1 MLQHPVEQLLKELQP
16 RPSCIISD
24 KLLTWTADTCR
35 NLQLARIVFDGMS
48 CFTQIVMH
56 SLYISKIH
64 QSVAPD
70 KPFSVPGLP
79 HEVELTRAQL
89 PGLFNPG
96 PKHVPGFRDRVRE
109 TEGQAYG
116 VVVNTFE
123 EVEKTYVE
131 EFRIQRGGRVW
142 CVGPLSLNG
151 ELDLDSDSNGRYD
164 ECLKW
169 LDGKKAASVVY
180 ACLGSLSRPS
190 PPQFVE
196 LALGLEA
203 SNHPFVVVVK
213 GEEMWRWIWGE
224 GIGERTSGR
233 GFFIRDWAPQVAILS
248 HPGVGA
254 LLTHCGWNSTLEGM
268 CAGLPMITWPLF
280 GEQFL
285 NERLIVG
292 ILGIGVGVGAKGVV
306 HVGEEEGENKVQRDG
321 IKEAIERVMG
331 GGNEGCERRKRAQ
344 ELGDIA
350 KRSVEEGGSSW
361 LNVELLIQDITNLIT
376 TKQERKPC

>member
-1 MLQHPVEQLLKELQP
+1 M
-16 RPSCIISD
+16 
-24 KLLTWTADTCR
+24 
-35 NLQLARIVFDGMS
+35 
-48 CFTQIVMH
+48 
-56 SLYISKIH
+56 
-64 QSVAPD
+64 
-70 KPFSVPGLP
+70 
-79 HEVELTRAQL
+79 
-89 PGLFNPG
+89 
-96 PKHVPGFRDRVRE
+96 
-109 TEGQAYG
+109 
-116 VVVNTFE
+116 
-123 EVEKTYVE
+123 E

-151 ELDLDSDSNGRYD
+151 DLDLDSDSDSDGRYD
-164 ECLKW
+164 DCLKW

-190 PPQFVE
+190 PAQFME

-306 HVGEEEGENKVQRDG
+306 HVGEEEGENKVTRDG
-321 IKEAIERVMG
+321 IKQAIERVMD

-344 ELGDIA
+344 ELGEIA

-361 LNVELLIQDITNLIT
+361 LNVELLIQDIRNLIT
-376 TKQERKPC
+376 IKQERKPC